1 MKTKIL
7 LTSFQAWLPHQK
19 TNSSDDLLAKIQK
32 LDYSGTASLS
42 FLRNIPVDIK
52 LASQQ
57 VIAEIEKV
65 KPDTI
70 ICCGMA
76 EKRNKLTIESN
87 ASCENECFYT
97 SINLQKLSKMLVA
110 TEISH
115 DAGKFVCEGLYYQ
128 LLKYIQSINKNVHC
142 IFVHVPVLEY
152 NHSRL
157 IQRDFHFI
165 ILAFAWKFTELTK
178 TEKHV
183 NNK

>member
-7 LTSFQAWLPHQK
+7 LTSFQTWLPHQK
-19 TNSSDDLLAKIQK
+19 TNSSDDLLAKTQK
-32 LDYSGTASLS
+32 LDYSGTVSLS

-57 VIAEIEKV
+57 VISEIEKV
-65 KPDTI
+65 EPDVI

-87 ASCENECFYT
+87 ASCEDECFYT
-97 SINLQKLSKMLVA
+97 SINCQELSKMLVA

-128 LLKYIQSINKNVHC
+128 ILKYIQSINKNVHC

-152 NHSRL
+152 NHSCL
-157 IQRDFHFI
+157 IWRDFHLI
-165 ILAFAWKFTELTK
+165 IIAFAWKLPELTK
-178 TEKHV
+178 AEKYI

>member
-1 MKTKIL
+1 MI
-7 LTSFQAWLPHQK
+7 
-19 TNSSDDLLAKIQK
+19 LLAKIQK
-32 LDYSGTASLS
+32 SDYSATASLS

-65 KPDTI
+65 EPDII

-76 EKRNKLTIESN
+76 EKRTKLTIESN
-87 ASCENECFYT
+87 ASCEDECFYT
-97 SINLQKLSKMLVA
+97 SINLQELSKILVA

-128 LLKYIQSINKNVHC
+128 VLKYIQSINKNVHC
-142 IFVHVPVLEY
+142 IFVHVPVLEHNY
-152 NHSRL
+152 SRS
-157 IQRDFHFI
+157 IWRDFHLI
-165 ILAFAWKFTELTK
+165 ILAFAWNFPELTK
-178 TEKHV
+178 TEKHI